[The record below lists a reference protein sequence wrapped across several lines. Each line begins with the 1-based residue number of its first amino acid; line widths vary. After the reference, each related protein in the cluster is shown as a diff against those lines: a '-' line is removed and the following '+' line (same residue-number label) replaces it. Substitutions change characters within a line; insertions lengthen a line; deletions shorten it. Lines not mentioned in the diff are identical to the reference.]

1 MLGLSQEDL
10 ATAAGVGVQTVI
22 GFEMGTRSLREDTLL
37 RIQAALEERGIVF
50 TNGDEPG
57 VKFVESRVKPHL
69 R

>member
-10 ATAAGVGVQTVI
+10 ARAAGVGIQTVI
-22 GFEMGTRSLREDTLL
+22 HFELGDRSPREDTIM
-37 RIQAALEERGIVF
+37 RIQAALEDRGIVF

-57 VKFVESRVKPHL
+57 VKFVESRIKPHL

>member
-1 MLGLSQEDL
+1 MLRMSQEDL
-10 ATAAGVGVQTVI
+10 AEAAGVGVRSI
-22 GFEMGTRSLREDTLL
+22 RRFELGEVEPREDTMM
-37 RIQAALEERGIVF
+37 RIQAALEDRGIVF